1 MTQEKEPA
9 SSTMPCDP
17 SNENTYQRTYEPL
30 TEEQWDSVW
39 TEFKELVKAGVI
51 KNTQFTIHDPPNTD
65 EK

>member
-1 MTQEKEPA
+1 
-9 SSTMPCDP
+9 MPCDP

-65 EK
+65 DK